1 MAVMGWL
8 PALGPRGEGWV
19 VGQAAL
25 IGLVGVLGLPGL
37 MDLPPTSAWRSVLLA
52 FGLVLLT
59 AGLALGTRGARDLGR
74 ANLTAVPRPKDE
86 GTLVETGLY
95 RHVRHPLYVAVM
107 LAGMGWALATASIP
121 SMVAAIAL
129 VAWMDLKSRREE
141 AWLIARFPAYAE
153 YRRRTS
159 RFVPG
164 VY

>member
-8 PALGPRGEGWV
+8 SALGPRGEGWV

-37 MDLPPTSAWRSVLLA
+37 MDLPPMSAWRSVLLA
-52 FGLVLLT
+52 LGLVLLT

-74 ANLTAVPRPKDE
+74 ANLTALPRPKNE
-86 GTLVETGLY
+86 GTLVETGVY

-107 LAGMGWALATASIP
+107 LAGMGWALASASIP

-129 VAWMDLKSRREE
+129 VVWMDLKSRREE
-141 AWLIARFPAYAE
+141 AWLIARFPSYAE

-159 RFVPG
+159 RFVPR